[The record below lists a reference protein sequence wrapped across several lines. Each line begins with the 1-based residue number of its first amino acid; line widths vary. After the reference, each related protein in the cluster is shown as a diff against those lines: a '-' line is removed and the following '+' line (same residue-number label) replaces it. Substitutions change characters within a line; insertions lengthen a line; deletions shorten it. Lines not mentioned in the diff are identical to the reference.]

1 MEIVN
6 IVLGIILAKFILNL
20 LQILLSIL
28 LRVENSRIVFGIFA
42 IAIGILGGI
51 SVFYLMF
58 Q

>member
-1 MEIVN
+1 MKVLDIA
-6 IVLGIILAKFILNL
+6 LGIILAIVIWNL

-28 LRVENSRIVFGIFA
+28 LRVENSRIVFAIFA
-42 IAIGILGGI
+42 IAIGVLGGI